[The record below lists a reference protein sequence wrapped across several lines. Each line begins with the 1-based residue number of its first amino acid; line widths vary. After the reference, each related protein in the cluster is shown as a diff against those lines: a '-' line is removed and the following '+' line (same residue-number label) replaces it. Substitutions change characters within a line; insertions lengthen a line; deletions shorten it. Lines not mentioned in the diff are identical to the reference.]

1 MHPILLDFGTHDLP
15 LLGVRHL
22 FLPTYGALFALGV
35 VLAWWWFLRRARALG
50 VEPEIAFNLTFY
62 SVLAGIVGAKLSLVV
77 VDWRYYAENPRALLL
92 LFRVAGVLMG
102 GVAAGAL
109 AFVLYCRRN
118 RLPVLA
124 LADAIVAPI
133 ALAQG
138 IGRLGCFAAGCC
150 WGMPA
155 EPGSSCSV
163 TFTDPAAAAQ
173 TGVPLHVPL
182 FPAQLVQ
189 AAADFS
195 LAAVLTVLHR
205 RRPRPSGLALWMYVL
220 LYSISRGT
228 IEFWRGDAHR
238 GLWFGGAIST
248 SQILSIAGI
257 ALALSMLGL
266 RRFRRRPEAEP

>member
-15 LLGVRHL
+15 LLGLRHL

-35 VLAWWWFLRRARALG
+35 ALAWWWFLRRARALG
-50 VEPEIAFNLTFY
+50 VAPETAFNLTFY

-77 VDWRYYAENPRALLL
+77 VDWRYYAENPGAILS

-109 AFVLYCRRN
+109 AFVLYARRQG
-118 RLPVLA
+118 LPVLR
-124 LADAIVAPI
+124 LADAIVPPV

-150 WGMPA
+150 WGVPVA
-155 EPGSSCSV
+155 PGSSCSV

-173 TGVPLHVPL
+173 TGVPLHQPL

-189 AAADFS
+189 AAADFA
-195 LAAVLTVLHR
+195 LAAVLTLVVR
-205 RRPRPSGLALWMYVL
+205 RGSRPAGLALWLYVL
-220 LYSISRGT
+220 LYSVSRGT
-228 IEFWRGDAHR
+228 IEFWRGDEHR
-238 GLWFGGAIST
+238 GLWLGGAIST
-248 SQILSIAGI
+248 SQILSLAGV
-257 ALALSMLGL
+257 AVAVAVLVARRL
-266 RRFRRRPEAEP
+266 RRPPEAEP